1 MNQMLSRMNQIMN
14 TLVKCQ
20 RRSSVPA
27 LTLGISPVHLHKVVQ
42 HNQASTAKNKLDRA
56 VEVLK
61 TSLSDANVVS
71 TDQLASSE
79 SVNVISET
87 EQKASELDRLH
98 NLMKE
103 NLTTATYSEKM

>member
-1 MNQMLSRMNQIMN
+1 M
-14 TLVKCQ
+14 
-20 RRSSVPA
+20 
-27 LTLGISPVHLHKVVQ
+27 
-42 HNQASTAKNKLDRA
+42 
-56 VEVLK
+56 
-61 TSLSDANVVS
+61 S

-87 EQKASELDRLH
+87 EQKASELYRLH